1 MTDHSR
7 PWHRRLLLPL
17 LLLLGL
23 VLTACGPEGNRTRGG
38 GAGADVGN
46 RDDSVQLQEHEQR
59 RDTRIFH
66 DTPDDQP
73 DAKAAT

>member
-1 MTDHSR
+1 MSNRSR
-7 PWHRRLLLPL
+7 PWPHRILLPL

-46 RDDSVQLQEHEQR
+46 RGNSVELQDDKPEPY
-59 RDTRIFH
+59 DRIFH
-66 DTPDDQP
+66 DTPNDQP
-73 DAKAAT
+73 AAKAAG

>member
-1 MTDHSR
+1 MTTQLRHW
-7 PWHRRLLLPL
+7 PRRLLVPL

-46 RDDSVQLQEHEQR
+46 RGDSVELQ
-59 RDTRIFH
+59 DDKPAPYDRIFH
-66 DTPDDQP
+66 DTPNDQP
-73 DAKAAT
+73 AAKAAG

>member
-1 MTDHSR
+1 VSNRSR
-7 PWHRRLLLPL
+7 PWPHRILLPL

-46 RDDSVQLQEHEQR
+46 RGNSVELQDDKPEPY
-59 RDTRIFH
+59 DRIFH
-66 DTPDDQP
+66 DTPNDQP
-73 DAKAAT
+73 AAKAAG

>member
-1 MTDHSR
+1 VSNHSH
-7 PWHRRLLLPL
+7 PWRHRVLLPL

-46 RDDSVQLQEHEQR
+46 RDNSVELQDDKPERDS
-59 RDTRIFH
+59 RIFH
-66 DTPDDQP
+66 DTPNDQP
-73 DAKAAT
+73 AAKAAG